1 MPHRRPV
8 SLAAMAVALAFALA
22 PGSVAARDITGSLT
36 YPERIALPEDA
47 VAMVELRD
55 TSGRFVGGWRFPTEG
70 AQVPLPFVLSDAPEG
85 ALTLTGAV
93 FLGGVALRVTDSVPV
108 AAGSADLDL
117 GALRLYPHLPLGF
130 ASTLRCGARTVQLGF
145 YDNGAR
151 LRVGRDVIELAPV
164 PTASGARY
172 EAPDD
177 PGTWVWTQGDAATVS
192 LAGTELPECA
202 PAVAGL
208 MLPVAVQGDGW
219 AATLDRDRLRIDRD
233 GQTLLDGPQP
243 AVQPVRD
250 AMGAIAGWQW
260 QAEGLVLTLQDRPCA
275 RPGLLPQP
283 FTAILEEG
291 DATMEGCAGEP
302 IDLLRDG
309 EWTVIEVGGTAIDTD
324 LGVSMT
330 FADGR
335 ILGYGG
341 CNRYSGGLVLD
352 DTRMS
357 VAGVAA
363 TRRACPGPR
372 MGVEDAFFRALGA
385 MAGFDIDADGRL
397 LIRDAAGAVIIVAV
411 R

>member
-8 SLAAMAVALAFALA
+8 SPAAIAAALAFAVG

-36 YPERIALPEDA
+36 YPERIALADDA
-47 VAMVELRD
+47 VAAVELRD
-55 TSGRFVGGWRFPTEG
+55 TSGRVVAEWRSPTEG
-70 AQVPLPFVLSDAPEG
+70 AQVPLPFALTDAPEG

-93 FLGGVALRVTDSVPV
+93 FVGGAALRVTDPAPV
-108 AAGSADLDL
+108 AAGSADIDL
-117 GALRLYPHLPLGF
+117 GDLRLYPHLPLGF
-130 ASTLRCGARTVQLGF
+130 ASTLRCGARTVQLGYF
-145 YDNGAR
+145 GDGAR
-151 LRVGRDVIELAPV
+151 LRVGRDVIALAPV
-164 PTASGARY
+164 PTDLGTWF

-177 PGTWVWTQGDAATVS
+177 AGTWVWFHGDGATVS
-192 LAGTELPECA
+192 VAGTELPPCA
-202 PAVAGL
+202 PAAAGL

-219 AATLDRDRLRIDRD
+219 AATLDRDGLRIDRD
-233 GQTLLDGPQP
+233 GRTALDGPLP
-243 AVQPVRD
+243 AAQPVED
-250 AMGAIAGWQW
+250 ALGAIAGWQW
-260 QAEGLVLTLQDRPCA
+260 QADGLVLTLQDRPCA

-309 EWTVIEVGGTAIDTD
+309 EWTVIEVGGAAIDTD
-324 LGVSMT
+324 LGVSMS

-341 CNRYSGGLVLD
+341 CNRYSGGLVLAAD
-352 DTRMS
+352 RMS

-372 MGVEDAFFRALGA
+372 MRVEDAFFRALGA
-385 MAGFDIDADGRL
+385 IAGFDIDDDGRL
-397 LIRDAAGAVIIVAV
+397 LIRDAAGTVILIAV